1 MLHRLFIRETL
12 ETMGVTTPTHCLWR
26 APRMRSHGSAKT
38 NVYQRRLLI
47 RRVRQQGWTQRQAAE
62 ALGVSVRTVAKW
74 LARDRTALA
83 DRSSRPARQ
92 PRRTSGAAERAIVAL
107 RQTRATA
114 WQISAAL
121 RMPRSTVTRV
131 LARVGLNR
139 VALVEPTGPVQRY
152 EWPHVGDLLHIDLKR
167 LGRVVGIGHRI
178 HGDRRRRARRVGW
191 EFLHVAIDDATRLT
205 YAEVLAADDAGACAA
220 FLRRTLTWFRRR
232 GVRIRRLLTDN
243 AMTYRSRAFCGVCR
257 TWAVRQRYTRPYRP
271 QTNGKAERFIQT
283 LLREW
288 AYRVPYRSSTRRT
301 AALGP
306 YLRFYNHRRP
316 HASLGRRS
324 PWMRFQEVA

>member
-1 MLHRLFIRETL
+1 MT
-12 ETMGVTTPTHCLWR
+12 
-26 APRMRSHGSAKT
+26 SHSSAKT

-47 RRVRQQGWTQRQAAE
+47 RRVRHQGWTQRQAAE

-74 LARDRTALA
+74 LTRDRTALT
-83 DRSSRPARQ
+83 DRSSRPRRQ
-92 PRRTSGAAERAIVAL
+92 PRRTSGPVEAAIIAL

-121 RMPRSTVTRV
+121 RLPRSTVTRV

-139 VALVEPTGPVQRY
+139 VALLDPPAPVQRY
-152 EWPHVGDLLHIDLKR
+152 EWPHVGDLLHVDLKR

-178 HGDRRRRARRVGW
+178 HGDRRRRARKAGW
-191 EFLHVAIDDATRLT
+191 EYLHVAIDDATRLT
-205 YAEVLAADDAGACAA
+205 YAEVLSAQDAPACAA
-220 FLRRTLTWFRRR
+220 FLQRTLAWFHRR
-232 GVRIRRLLTDN
+232 GIRVRRLLTDN
-243 AMTYRSRAFCGVCR
+243 ARVYRAGVFA
-257 TWAVRQRYTRPYRP
+257 AVCQRWLVRHRFTRPYRP

-288 AYRVPYRSSTRRT
+288 AYRLPYRSSARRT

-316 HASLGRRS
+316 HTSLGRRS
-324 PWMRFQEVA
+324 PWMRFQEAA

>member
-1 MLHRLFIRETL
+1 
-12 ETMGVTTPTHCLWR
+12 
-26 APRMRSHGSAKT
+26 MRSHGSAKT

-92 PRRTSGAAERAIVAL
+92 PRRTSGATERAIVAL

-139 VALVEPTGPVQRY
+139 IALVEPTGPVQRY

-167 LGRVVGIGHRI
+167 LGRIVGIGHRI

-288 AYRVPYRSSTRRT
+288 AYRVPYRSSARRT

-324 PWMRFQEVA
+324 PWMRFQEAA